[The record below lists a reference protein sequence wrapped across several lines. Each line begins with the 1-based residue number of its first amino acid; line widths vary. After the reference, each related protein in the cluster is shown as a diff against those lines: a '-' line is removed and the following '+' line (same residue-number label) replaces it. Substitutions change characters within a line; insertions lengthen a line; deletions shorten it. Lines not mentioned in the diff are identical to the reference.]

1 MADSDHS
8 MSLACVT
15 RRVALV
21 GWVVGASGWA
31 FGRVASA
38 CGASSMGATSDP
50 ALSLWRDWA
59 VAHRRA
65 HRLCRRQQELEKS
78 LAERVEVL
86 WTVVKVPGGAD
97 VIVCSKEALDRLVG
111 ERTDMTAIRARAEAE
126 LAERQAC
133 FEAAA
138 NEIGYFEGAKA
149 EREAFAL
156 VEALLDGLAKTPAV
170 TLAGVVGKLD
180 AVMRNGEDWED
191 HSTFPWPQIRSARQD
206 LMRLSVQE
214 PPGQSFP
221 GG

>member
-21 GWVVGASGWA
+21 GWVVGVSGWA
-31 FGRVASA
+31 FGRAA
-38 CGASSMGATSDP
+38 WARGAADIDVLSDP
-50 ALSLWRDWA
+50 ALVLWRDWA
-59 VAHRRA
+59 TAHRRA
-65 HRLCRRQQELEKS
+65 HQLCRRQQELEES

-86 WTVVKVPGGAD
+86 WTVVKVPGGSD

-111 ERTDMTAIRARAEAE
+111 ERTDMAQIRARAEAQ

-156 VEALLDGLAKTPAV
+156 VEALLEGLAKTPAV

-191 HSTFPWPQIRSARQD
+191 HSAFPWPQIRSARQD
-206 LMRLSVQE
+206 LMRLSAQMA
-214 PPGQSFP
+214 PGQVFP